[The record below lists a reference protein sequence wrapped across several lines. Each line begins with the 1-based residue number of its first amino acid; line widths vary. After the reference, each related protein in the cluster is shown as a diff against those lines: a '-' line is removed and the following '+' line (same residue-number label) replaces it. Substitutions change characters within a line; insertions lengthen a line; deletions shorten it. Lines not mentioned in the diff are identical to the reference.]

1 MGLVQTAEAIGA
13 YLGIESSAS
22 LTSRIASMRSSI
34 DNLRYFS
41 AFYFCIG

>member
-13 YLGIESSAS
+13 YLGSESDSS

-34 DNLRYFS
+34 DNLR
-41 AFYFCIG
+41 